1 MKRLTSFVL
10 LATALVSGCA
20 GAPDFDPVVGCRG
33 DSDCDS
39 DEVCFIDGCGDP
51 GRNIVVEVVP
61 NPRAGLHAQDFR
73 VQELRSQQNIELYD
87 AAVLQGQVLVEGMT
101 SSGAYASPITL
112 RMTGESL
119 LIPGVVRRHES
130 TLVPDNGG
138 YSVPVGVGRYNVTLL
153 TTDSELPPVSKT
165 SEVQPGRSV
174 MLDFTLPVSSELVR
188 LSGTVVHQRVSPDEA
203 QLVDVELEVQAVDE
217 ELRPLSQRTTVKRES
232 GEFTLALPPSAAERP
247 TVVLQVVPTSAQVL
261 VPQKLFT
268 VNPRQGKLELAMGD
282 YGEPV
287 RFKSRVLSRD
297 GQPVAQASVSLAGKV
312 GGGGLFRSQ
321 KVLTD
326 ANGSFELLTLPSES
340 GNPMTLSVVPP
351 PGSSAGLTQRYVQV
365 PRTSLVQSPDVMCG
379 ERMKVRGTLL
389 KPSSSEPAAGVQVVA
404 EPLEETPGWPRPA
417 FSFEAQRTTDE
428 GGHFELAMDP
438 GRYRFDF
445 IPTENLPR
453 VSRIVTV
460 RPAEGVSTSE
470 AALELSSFTLSKGRS
485 VTGQVSF
492 NGLNRLSA
500 APYASIRFFRVVD
513 VEGKP
518 SALLLSETLADQNGG
533 YSTTVPAR

>member
-1 MKRLTSFVL
+1 MRRFTSFVL

-20 GAPDFDPVVGCRG
+20 GAPGFEPVVGCRG
-33 DSDCDS
+33 DNDCDN

-73 VQELRSQQNIELYD
+73 VEELRSQQNIELYD

-404 EPLEETPGWPRPA
+404 EPLEDVPGWPRPA
-417 FSFEAQRTTDE
+417 FSFEAPRTTDE

-492 NGLNRLSA
+492 NGSNRLSA

-518 SALLLSETLADQNGG
+518 SALLLSQTLADQNGG